1 MQRERKRSVAVVTGS
16 RAEYGLLRPV
26 LQKLLS
32 SSLELKLAVTG
43 SHLSRDYGFTVTEIE
58 NDGIP
63 IADKIDILKFQD
75 SANPVAETVAYTLRA
90 FADWFSKEKPDV
102 VLLLGDRYEIFAV
115 AQAAAMTGV
124 PVAHISGGDVTLGA
138 ADEYYRHCITKMS
151 SIHFPS
157 CRDSADRL
165 LRMGEQPDR
174 VFLVGGLGD
183 ENIRNMPKMTAE
195 ELSAD
200 LGFDLTAP
208 FALVTFHPETG
219 AGHADPLLQ
228 MEELLSA
235 MESAHRSDSL
245 RYLITKSNAD
255 QGGAQINAVWDRW
268 ASANADYALSVTSLG
283 VRRYLSAMSHAALVL
298 GNSSSGVVETP
309 TFGVPAVN
317 IGDRQNGRLIC
328 DNVLCVPAE
337 REQILTAI
345 RTAMTD
351 AFADKAKHTVS
362 PYYGKDPSGSIVKIL
377 EEWASSPAL
386 REPKKF
392 YDGGREQ

>member
-1 MQRERKRSVAVVTGS
+1 MQQERNRTVAVVTGS

-32 SSLELKLAVTG
+32 SSLTLKLAVTG
-43 SHLSRDYGFTVTEIE
+43 SHLSRDYGRTVSEIE

-63 IADKIDILKFQD
+63 IAEKIDILKFQD
-75 SANPVAETVAYTLRA
+75 SDNPVAETVAYTLRV
-90 FADWFSKEKPDV
+90 FSDWFKKEKPDV

-124 PVAHISGGDVTLGA
+124 PIAHISGGDVTLGA
-138 ADEYYRHCITKMS
+138 ADEYYRHCITKMAAL
-151 SIHFPS
+151 HFPS
-157 CRDSADRL
+157 CKDSADRL

-200 LGFDLTAP
+200 LDFNLTAP

-235 MESAHRSDSL
+235 MEDAHRSEGL

-255 QGGAQINAVWDRW
+255 QGGAQINEVWDRW
-268 ASANADYALSVTSLG
+268 VSARADHALSVTSLG

-309 TFGVPAVN
+309 TFGVPAIN

-328 DNVLCVPAE
+328 DNVLCVPAK
-337 REQILTAI
+337 REQILKAV

-351 AFADKAKHTVS
+351 GFISKAKKTVS
-362 PYYGKDPSGSIVKIL
+362 PYYGKDPSGSIVRIL
-377 EEWASSPAL
+377 EEWASSPEL

-392 YDGGREQ
+392 YDGI